1 MGNRMSQQTRL
12 KIIDSFFHLLEQ
24 KSYEEITVVD
34 IVEQAGCSR
43 KTFYRAFSDKSALLN
58 QYLNK
63 IMDDWIAYAQQAA
76 PSSIAE
82 LVDLLFMF
90 WQRYNERLS
99 IIVNADLSAV
109 VLNKFNQIFPD
120 YFVEFHHNHQYLFKT
135 KLLDNRQLK
144 YSALLRLG
152 GLWNV
157 YAQWLQ
163 FPDELTFD
171 ELRQMVKKDFED

>member
-1 MGNRMSQQTRL
+1 
-12 KIIDSFFHLLEQ
+12 
-24 KSYEEITVVD
+24 
-34 IVEQAGCSR
+34 
-43 KTFYRAFSDKSALLN
+43 
-58 QYLNK
+58 
-63 IMDDWIAYAQQAA
+63 MDDWITYAQQAE

-90 WQRYNERLS
+90 WQRYNEHLA
-99 IIVNADLSAV
+99 IIVNANLSAV

-120 YFVEFHHNHQYLFKT
+120 YFVKFHHNHQYLFKT
-135 KLLDNRQLK
+135 NPLNRRQLK
-144 YSALLRLG
+144 YNALLHLG